1 MYSFCVG
8 FEKSQCIVQCRV
20 CVGFET
26 PQCIV
31 QCRVCVGFAPQTI
44 HIVTCGKSDGC
55 RVLCRV
61 CV

>member
-8 FEKSQCIVQCRV
+8 FE
-20 CVGFET
+20 T
-26 PQCIV
+26 TQCIV

-55 RVLCRV
+55 MVECRV